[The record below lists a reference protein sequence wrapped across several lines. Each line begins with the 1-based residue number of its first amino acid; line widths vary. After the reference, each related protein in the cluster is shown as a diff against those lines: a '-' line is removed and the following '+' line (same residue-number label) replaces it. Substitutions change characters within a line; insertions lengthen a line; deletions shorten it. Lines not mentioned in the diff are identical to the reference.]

1 MWVGSRIQK
10 QQSMTFSPF
19 MQIYDIVV
27 PQDNMLRKINELVD
41 FSFVYEE
48 LKENY
53 CHDNGRN
60 AVDPIRMFKYL
71 LLKTIH
77 DLSDVD
83 IVERSKYKERY
94 KIEAKNSELKHR
106 HGYDVVK
113 SSGLIG
119 MELQGAMAIF
129 TVNIKRILKLL
140 G

>member
-1 MWVGSRIQK
+1 MWVGSMIQK

-83 IVERSKYKERY
+83 IASVLSTTCPLSIF
-94 KIEAKNSELKHR
+94 KIWLLK
-106 HGYDVVK
+106 
-113 SSGLIG
+113 S
-119 MELQGAMAIF
+119 Q
-129 TVNIKRILKLL
+129 
-140 G
+140 